1 MIKWQQHRQILI
13 ALTFVS
19 VFFTL
24 GRFSLDATAGNRSVK
39 PFAFPSVVPL
49 PGWKLFKSHPLAEP
63 TATHSNSK
71 WDSILASRKYYYKQ
85 NNQHIE
91 IEMRYAIGSLGDIHD
106 YFKNHSSIRLQ
117 DTQLLHNLRQ
127 HKGVGFYSLFVHQG
141 RSHLSACINPHG
153 GSTVTSAQ
161 FLANR
166 HTYDLQPQRL
176 LLWVLGKE
184 SLLDRRCVWV
194 HLSMSS
200 TQVPV
205 ETNYSVLEQAWFN
218 WYQWWN
224 SRFPKY

>member
-1 MIKWQQHRQILI
+1 
-13 ALTFVS
+13 
-19 VFFTL
+19 
-24 GRFSLDATAGNRSVK
+24 
-39 PFAFPSVVPL
+39 
-49 PGWKLFKSHPLAEP
+49 
-63 TATHSNSK
+63 
-71 WDSILASRKYYYKQ
+71 
-85 NNQHIE
+85 
-91 IEMRYAIGSLGDIHD
+91 MRYMIGSLGDIHD
-106 YFKNHSSIRLQ
+106 YFKNHSYIRLQ
-117 DTQLLHNLRQ
+117 DTQLLQNLRQ

-161 FLANR
+161 FIANR

-184 SLLDRRCVWV
+184 SLLDRRCVRV